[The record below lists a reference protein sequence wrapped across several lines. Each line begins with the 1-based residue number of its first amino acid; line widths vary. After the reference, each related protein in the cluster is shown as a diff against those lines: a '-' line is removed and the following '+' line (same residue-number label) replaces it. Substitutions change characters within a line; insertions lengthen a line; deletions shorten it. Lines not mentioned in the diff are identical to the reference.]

1 MSRSINTSMPE
12 TIDSIKG
19 KTNVVFAFTDLI
31 KPPEEAHQKALEIA
45 AKEIKES
52 NKIVAHLE
60 KHLKYNFTLD
70 KRFKYNYITNY
81 G

>member
-1 MSRSINTSMPE
+1 MPE

-52 NKIVAHLE
+52 NKIPAHLE
-60 KHLKYNFTLD
+60 KHYQLKILTKFHQAILEL
-70 KRFKYNYITNY
+70 IQ
-81 G
+81 

>member
-31 KPPEEAHQKALEIA
+31 KPPDDAHQKALEIA
-45 AKEIKES
+45 AKETNDS
-52 NKIVAHLE
+52 NKKI
-60 KHLKYNFTLD
+60 YQ
-70 KRFKYNYITNY
+70 R
-81 G
+81 

>member
-1 MSRSINTSMPE
+1 MPE

-52 NKIVAHLE
+52 NEIPAHLE